1 MVKIVC
7 LSVGLAIGLVMLAE
21 VIFER
26 SYDNFLPGLKETYRV
41 EERYKQ
47 KDTDWREHEQTPGA
61 IGPGLQRYCPAVEVA
76 TRFTGIGS
84 MTLTTEDHK
93 ELEGQ
98 AWFCDSTFFRVF
110 PRKLLMGEEPY
121 TGLEKANNAY
131 ISSKLLEVAGEQIIG
146 KTLSW
151 KQYPEFHVTVV
162 GVFEAFPENTHL
174 PQMDVLIALPTI
186 GQVSY
191 DGTNNWLGNDRYKT
205 YVRLRKGSTPDDL
218 KEGMDRMLEANHV
231 TEAMERAGN
240 EYDLTLRP
248 VAEIFTSSDYNR
260 IMNIV
265 FLSFAIIMLLV
276 AVLNYIL
283 LVVSSMVSRAKAIA
297 TYRCYGAGSGDIYRM
312 ILSESLLHGLISLAL
327 AVLIIFGLQDFLQ
340 EQVGHSLESLF
351 PLSTVWVCLAVTAG
365 VILLCGVM
373 PGYLYTRI
381 PVTYAYRRYTENK
394 RRWKLGL
401 LCLQFALTTFFVCLL
416 TVIGLEYNTLMNFN
430 PGFEYRNTLYVDLS
444 GSKMVE
450 RERCV
455 QELKNCRR

>member
-1 MVKIVC
+1 MKRALKGLFRKGEANVVKIVC

-47 KDTDWREHEQTPGA
+47 KGTDWREHAQTPGA
-61 IGPGLQRYCPAVEVA
+61 IGPGLQHYCPAVEVA

-93 ELEGQ
+93 ELDGQ
-98 AWFCDSTFFRVF
+98 AYFCDSTFFRVF

-248 VAEIFTSSDYNR
+248 VAEIIHFVRLQPHHEHRVSEFCDYHVAGGCTELYPAGGFVHGEPCQGHCHLPLLR
-260 IMNIV
+260 GRERRH
-265 FLSFAIIMLLV
+265 LPDDSFRVV
-276 AVLNYIL
+276 AARTDQ
-283 LVVSSMVSRAKAIA
+283 S
-297 TYRCYGAGSGDIYRM
+297 GSGRIDYFRLAGFPARTGRTQSGVTFPLVYRM
-312 ILSESLLHGLISLAL
+312 G
-327 AVLIIFGLQDFLQ
+327 
-340 EQVGHSLESLF
+340 
-351 PLSTVWVCLAVTAG
+351 
-365 VILLCGVM
+365 
-373 PGYLYTRI
+373 
-381 PVTYAYRRYTENK
+381 
-394 RRWKLGL
+394 
-401 LCLQFALTTFFVCLL
+401 
-416 TVIGLEYNTLMNFN
+416 
-430 PGFEYRNTLYVDLS
+430 LS
-444 GSKMVE
+444 GSDGRSDSALRSDAGVSLYPYTGDLRLSPLHGKQAEVE
-450 RERCV
+450 TGTAVLAVRVDHILCLPADGHRPGV
-455 QELKNCRR
+455 

>member
-1 MVKIVC
+1 MKRALKGLFRKGEANVVKIIC

-47 KDTDWREHEQTPGA
+47 KGTDWREYSQTPGA
-61 IGPGLQRYCPAVEVA
+61 MGPGLQHYCPAVEVA

-84 MTLTTEDHK
+84 MTLTMEDRQ
-93 ELEGQ
+93 ELNGQ
-98 AWFCDSTFFRVF
+98 AYFCDSTFFHVF

-186 GQVSY
+186 GQVAY

-218 KEGMDRMLEANHV
+218 KEGMERMLEVNHV
-231 TEAMERAGN
+231 TEEMAQSGTDFEISF
-240 EYDLTLRP
+240 RP
-248 VAEIFTSSDYNR
+248 VGEIFTSSDYNR

-283 LVVSSMVSRAKAIA
+283 LVVSSMVSRAKGIA

-340 EQVGHSLESLF
+340 EQIGHSLESLF
-351 PLSTVWVCLAVTAG
+351 PLSTVWVCLAVTLG

-416 TVIGLEYNTLMNFN
+416 TVIGLEYNT
-430 PGFEYRNTLYVDLS
+430 
-444 GSKMVE
+444 
-450 RERCV
+450 
-455 QELKNCRR
+455 